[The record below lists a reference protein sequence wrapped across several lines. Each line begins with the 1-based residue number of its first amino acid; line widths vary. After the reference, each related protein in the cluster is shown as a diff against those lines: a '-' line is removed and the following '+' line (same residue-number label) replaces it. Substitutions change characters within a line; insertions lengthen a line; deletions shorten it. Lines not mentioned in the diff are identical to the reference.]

1 MLETFGL
8 LPLLAVAI
16 VLLWLL
22 FSAIPIVNK
31 YDCLVVFHF
40 GRTHGYGPPSLPD
53 Y

>member
-40 GRTHGYGPPSLPD
+40 GTRPWVRPAVIA
-53 Y
+53 